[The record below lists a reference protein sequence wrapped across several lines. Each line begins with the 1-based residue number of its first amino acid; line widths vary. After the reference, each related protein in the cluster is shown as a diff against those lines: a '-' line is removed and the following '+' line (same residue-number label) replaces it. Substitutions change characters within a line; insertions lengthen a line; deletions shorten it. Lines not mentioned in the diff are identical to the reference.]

1 MLSSPAISSDLE
13 ALHPTD
19 IVRWAVD
26 QFGLEQ
32 LVVTASFG
40 DAVLAHVVSQA
51 APGIEVVLLDTQFLF
66 AETQWFANE
75 IANRFDLNLRIVR
88 PNTVTL
94 SDNLWATDT
103 NACCQARKVEPLNRA
118 LEGKSAW
125 ISGLRR
131 ADSDTRANTPV
142 TSFDIVRNVV
152 KVNPLA
158 AMSDADVE
166 LYHSLYEL
174 PEHPLADR
182 GYASIGCWPCTRPV
196 AEGEDKRAGR
206 WSGHTKTE
214 CGIHL

>member
-1 MLSSPAISSDLE
+1 MISSLAIPSDLDTR
-13 ALHPTD
+13 HPSD

-26 QFGLEQ
+26 EFGLER

-51 APGIEVVLLDTQFLF
+51 APGIEIVLLDTQFLF

-75 IANRFDLNLRIVR
+75 LKNRFNLNLRIVS
-88 PNTVTL
+88 PSTVTL
-94 SDNLWATDT
+94 SDNLWRTDS

-118 LEGKSAW
+118 LEGKAAW
-125 ISGLRR
+125 LSGLRR
-131 ADSDTRANTPV
+131 ADSDTRATAPV
-142 TSFDIVRNVV
+142 ASYDIVRGVM
-152 KVNPLA
+152 KVNPLV

-174 PEHPLADR
+174 PDHPLVDK

-196 AEGEDKRAGR
+196 DNDEDKRAGR
-206 WSGHTKTE
+206 WSGSSKTE
-214 CGIHL
+214 CGLHL